1 MAALLPPFTK
11 KQRGRTE
18 ERIGGTAGLGHIH
31 SSTFQREPHSGQL
44 DVSVKTETK
53 EGRVVRCWGVAH
65 GEEGQGKGE
74 GADPSPETQV
84 YTGATCKRWVAQ
96 QVARKQPLLLPG
108 HL

>member
-18 ERIGGTAGLGHIH
+18 ERTGGTAGLGHIH

-65 GEEGQGKGE
+65 GEEVGGGVRE
-74 GADPSPETQV
+74 GGGGRP
-84 YTGATCKRWVAQ
+84 
-96 QVARKQPLLLPG
+96 QPRDAGVHWG